1 MDLKSIFLSEG
12 IEYFAALDIKKL
24 NIVNERLLERSGVV
38 PKSVIVFL
46 IPYYGGGADN
56 ISIYSTSRDY
66 HLYIKELNSRLIPMI
81 KQSLWHTFLI

>member
-12 IEYFAALDIKKL
+12 IEYFAVLDVKKL
-24 NIVNERLLERSGVV
+24 NVVNERLLERSGVT
-38 PKSVIVFL
+38 PKRVIVFL

-56 ISIYSTSRDY
+56 LSVYSASRDY

-81 KQSLWHTFLI
+81 KKMQNRGR